1 MRPQGRSAHRSG
13 YRTAECGWPPERSRS
28 GRLPRPQPTTQRQE
42 CGSYPAMPA
51 RPAGSRRQ
59 SHRPTRTPIRHRPAV
74 VLMDVRLGSGLDGIE
89 SVRKIRQSHPCKVI
103 FLTGSNETTTRL
115 RIETTDPTGVLVKPI
130 LPQHLIGHSNPCR
143 DRLDGEPHQ
152 GEQYPSHT
160 CQAWDGPRCD
170 SQYSFRTERDI
181 VPHDGRLNE
190 PCLSLVRMHRRL
202 NVVISFIHLYT
213 AKMYLDSS
221 GRMERCSVVTIQV
234 SCEKI
239 CMSKP
244 D

>member
-1 MRPQGRSAHRSG
+1 MVAIEM
-13 YRTAECGWPPERSRS
+13 A
-28 GRLPRPQPTTQRQE
+28 L
-42 CGSYPAMPA
+42 
-51 RPAGSRRQ
+51 
-59 SHRPTRTPIRHRPAV
+59 RHRPAV

-234 SCEKI
+234 SCDKI